1 MNNMVS
7 ERSRPYRILTGRILA
22 GALFFA
28 VLFLSGGL
36 YAEEYRLGE
45 GDLLKITVSEHSDLS
60 TEVRV
65 GGDGRITFPLIG
77 DVIVGELTTLEVEKR
92 LITLLE
98 DGYIKNAHVT
108 VFIEEYKSKKVT
120 VLGEFEK
127 PGLVELAGDL
137 TLLEVI
143 SSAGGV
149 TSDAGE
155 RLTIQRISSES
166 GLSKDMTIEVDLKRL
181 LEDGDVSVNIS
192 VQDGDSIYV
201 AKAAFVYVTG
211 EVKDPGAY
219 KITKGLTVLKAITLA
234 GGFTEKAW
242 KRKTKI
248 IRTDEDGKESTNKVD
263 MDELVMAEDVLLVPE
278 SFF

>member
-1 MNNMVS
+1 MIS
-7 ERSRPYRILTGRILA
+7 ERSKPYIILA
-22 GALFFA
+22 GTLFFL

-36 YAEEYRLGE
+36 YAKEYRLGE
-45 GDLLKITVSEHSDLS
+45 GDLLKITVYEHSDLS

-77 DVIVGELTTLEVEKR
+77 DVLVDELTTLQVEKR
-92 LITLLE
+92 LIKLLE
-98 DGYIKNAHVT
+98 DGYIKNAHIT

-127 PGLVELAGDL
+127 PGLVELTGDL

-155 RLTIQRISSES
+155 TLTIQRTSSEADS
-166 GLSKDMTIEVDLKRL
+166 PGASKDMTIEVDLKRL
-181 LEDGDVSVNIS
+181 LEEGDVSVNIS

-248 IRTDEDGKESTNKVD
+248 IRTDEDGRESTSKVD

>member
-1 MNNMVS
+1 MNS
-7 ERSRPYRILTGRILA
+7 EGNGYYRLFAGTLFLA
-22 GALFFA
+22 ILFF
-28 VLFLSGGL
+28 SHGL
-36 YAEEYRLGE
+36 YAKDYRIGE
-45 GDLLKITVSEHSDLS
+45 GDLLKISVYEHKDLS
-60 TEVRV
+60 TE
-65 GGDGRITFPLIG
+65 DGRITFPLIG
-77 DVIVGELTTLEVEKR
+77 DVIVDKLTAPEVEKR
-92 LITLLE
+92 LAKLLE
-98 DGYIKNAHVT
+98 DGYIKKAHVT

-127 PGLVELAGDL
+127 PGLMELTGES

-155 RLTIQRISSES
+155 VLSIQRTSSEADPS
-166 GLSKDMTIEVDLKRL
+166 GTAKDITIEVDLKRL
-181 LEDGDVSVNIS
+181 LEEGDVSVNIS

-201 AKAAFVYVTG
+201 AKAAFVFVTG

-234 GGFTEKAW
+234 GGFTDKAW
-242 KRKTKI
+242 KGRTKI
-248 IRTDEDGKESTNKVD
+248 IRTSDAGTEETNKVG